1 MKNYFKYFLILGFV
15 MFSFYY
21 TDKVTKISEQNNV
34 ILASIN
40 DYALKHDS
48 KCIEGSITEDGVI
61 LGLSGISVN
70 KNKSYSNMKGIGF
83 DEKLIE
89 YNNEECILSTNN
101 NYDKYIV
108 AGNSHDNNVSLIID
122 VDSGKYF
129 SKMLKITENKEVSIN
144 LLFNYETLNKYIE
157 SISNHNNILF
167 KGKTRDELNNYIKI
181 LHDEF
186 YCTNR
191 ESDVIDIC
199 KGKKLNS
206 INVINYI
213 DKNLL
218 LNTKKILNK
227 GSIVF
232 IKENEFNMNELS
244 STINYIKSRGYN
256 IVSIDELLS

>member
-1 MKNYFKYFLILGFV
+1 

-34 ILASIN
+34 IMASIN
-40 DYALKHDS
+40 DYAIKHDS

-108 AGNSHDNNVSLIID
+108 AGNSYNNNVSLIID
-122 VDSGKYF
+122 VNSGKYF
-129 SKMLKITENKEVSIN
+129 SKMLKIAETREVIIN
-144 LLFNYETLNKYIE
+144 LLFNYEMLNKHIE

-167 KGKTRDELNNYIKI
+167 KGKSKDELNDYIKI

-191 ESDVIDIC
+191 ESDVINIC
-199 KGKKLNS
+199 KNKKLNS

-218 LNTKKILNK
+218 LNIKKILNK

-256 IVSIDELLS
+256 IVSITELLS

>member
-1 MKNYFKYFLILGFV
+1 

-48 KCIEGSITEDGVI
+48 KCVEGSITEDGII

-83 DEKLIE
+83 NEKLIE
-89 YNNEECILSTNN
+89 YNREECILSTNN

-108 AGNSHDNNVSLIID
+108 AGNNQSNNISLVID
-122 VDSGKYF
+122 VNNEKYF
-129 SKMLKITENKEVSIN
+129 SKMLKIAENKEVTIN
-144 LLFNYETLNKYIE
+144 LLFNYEMLNKYIE

-167 KGKTRDELNNYIKI
+167 KGKTRQELNDYIKI

-199 KGKKLNS
+199 KSKKLNS
-206 INVINYI
+206 INVINYV

-227 GSIVF
+227 GSIIF

-256 IVSIDELLS
+256 IVSITELLS

>member
-1 MKNYFKYFLILGFV
+1 

-34 ILASIN
+34 IMASIN

-48 KCIEGSITEDGVI
+48 KCVEGSITEDGII

-83 DEKLIE
+83 NEKLIE
-89 YNNEECILSTNN
+89 YNREECILSTNN

-108 AGNSHDNNVSLIID
+108 AGNNKSNNISLVID
-122 VDSGKYF
+122 VNNGKYF
-129 SKMLKITENKEVSIN
+129 SKMLKIAENKEITIN
-144 LLFNYETLNKYIE
+144 LLFNYEMLNKYIE

-167 KGKTRDELNNYIKI
+167 KGKTRQELNDYIKI

-199 KGKKLNS
+199 KSKKLNS
-206 INVINYI
+206 INVINYV

-227 GSIVF
+227 GSIIF

-256 IVSIDELLS
+256 VVSINELLS

>member
-1 MKNYFKYFLILGFV
+1 MKNYFKYFLIIWFV

-34 ILASIN
+34 IMTSIN

-108 AGNSHDNNVSLIID
+108 AGNSHDNNVGLVID
-122 VDSGKYF
+122 VNSCKYF
-129 SKMLKITENKEVSIN
+129 SKMLKIAENKEVSVN

-157 SISNHNNILF
+157 SINNHSNILF

-199 KGKKLNS
+199 KSKKLNS

>member
-1 MKNYFKYFLILGFV
+1 MKNYFKYFLIIGFV
-15 MFSFYY
+15 LFSFYY

-34 ILASIN
+34 IMASIN

-83 DEKLIE
+83 NEKLIE
-89 YNNEECILSTNN
+89 YNKDECILSINN

-108 AGNSHDNNVSLIID
+108 AGNNHNNNVSLIID
-122 VDSGKYF
+122 VNNGKYF
-129 SKMLKITENKEVSIN
+129 SKMLKIAENKEVTVN

-167 KGKTRDELNNYIKI
+167 KGKTREELNNYIKI

-186 YCTNR
+186 YCTNK
-191 ESDVIDIC
+191 EEDIINVC
-199 KGKKLNS
+199 KSKKLNS

-218 LNTKKILNK
+218 LNIKKILNK
-227 GSIVF
+227 GSIIF
-232 IKENEFNMNELS
+232 IKENEFNMSELS
-244 STINYIKSRGYN
+244 STINYIKSKGYN
-256 IVSIDELLS
+256 IVSISELLS

>member
-1 MKNYFKYFLILGFV
+1 

-34 ILASIN
+34 IMASIN

-108 AGNSHDNNVSLIID
+108 AGNSHDNNVCLVVD
-122 VDSGKYF
+122 VNSGKYF
-129 SKMLKITENKEVSIN
+129 SKMLKIAENKEVTIN
-144 LLFNYETLNKYIE
+144 LLFNYEMLNEYIE

-199 KGKKLNS
+199 KSKKLNS

-256 IVSIDELLS
+256 IVSITELLS